1 MMHFLT
7 NIPLRSKLLLVPL
20 ALVAAMVGVSV
31 LAILG
36 LSQQHTILSNV
47 NEIALDRITQVNQ
60 FAILSEQVQ
69 SDVFQ
74 ISVLRS
80 MGLPAAELQPVVDRL
95 RQGVSDLDVTYGE
108 MLLRWPLDEQEREIL
123 ARMKPPLDDYLVQA
137 QQAASVVM
145 DNPSFG
151 VLLVRSSN
159 ISFVEFRQVLT
170 EFLAYQQAKI
180 LDLSLEST
188 QRANRISGT
197 ITLIAVVIAVLATVA
212 TIWLGNQLISQPIRA
227 ITRLMHQLATGDLS
241 IQVPAMRRQDE
252 IGEMAQAVVVFHQN
266 AVENERLNMELRDS
280 EARYRQLV
288 DLSPIG
294 VAVFE
299 SDTILFVNPAM
310 IDLMGGAEAADLV
323 GKSVMERIHPDSRP
337 LVAQRIKL
345 IADGHSVPTL
355 EEKFLRLDGGTIHVE
370 VTSTPIHF
378 AGRTAIQSL
387 VTDITQ
393 RKRAEQQA
401 FEVALERERSTFLTR
416 FVDEVS
422 HEFRT
427 PLSLMQT
434 SLYMLDRT
442 EDPAKRQRSLAQI
455 DQQVRGISR
464 LVDLLADVTRLE
476 GSAALVTQPVHL
488 NQLLGTIV
496 QDLPAAK
503 IEDVTLDLALALPP
517 VRAEEYWLRRAL
529 YEILDN
535 ALRFT
540 PAGGEVSVRTAQA
553 GEWVVAAIQDTG
565 PGIPPTVLPHI
576 FDRFYRQDVA
586 HTTPGFGLGLT
597 IAQAIVQRHGG
608 RIEVDSTLDVG
619 SIFRIL
625 LPAAPSP
632 EE

>member
-170 EFLAYQQAKI
+170 EFLTYQQAKI

-597 IAQAIVQRHGG
+597 IAQTIVQRHGG
-608 RIEVDSTLDVG
+608 RIEVDSTPDVG